1 MRIVAGKYR
10 GRRLSAPDG
19 TATRPSSDRTRESL
33 FNILEAG
40 KLGAGGGTSLLPG
53 ARVLDAFAGT
63 GALGLE
69 ALSRGAAE
77 VTFVENFTP
86 ALNAL
91 KQNLASLE
99 AEDRCHL
106 IEGDVLRLARAPAAH
121 GIALLDPPYNQGLAE
136 PALKRLAEGGWL
148 AEGAIVAVE
157 LMKSEDFTAPAGFAA
172 LDERIYGK
180 AKLVFLRYG
189 AT

>member
-40 KLGAGGGTSLLPG
+40 KLGGGGLSLLPG

-69 ALSRGAAE
+69 ALSRGAAD

-91 KQNLASLE
+91 KRNLANLE

-136 PALKRLAEGGWL
+136 PALLRLAEGGWL

-172 LDERIYGK
+172 LDERIYGM
-180 AKLVFLRYG
+180 AKLIFLHYSAG
-189 AT
+189 

>member
-10 GRRLSAPDG
+10 GRRLAAPEG

-40 KLGAGGGTSLLPG
+40 RIGGGASLLPG

-69 ALSRGAAE
+69 ALSRGAGA

-106 IEGDVLRLARAPAAH
+106 IEGDVLRLGRAPAAH

-136 PALKRLAEGGWL
+136 PALLRLAEGGWL
-148 AEGAIVAVE
+148 AEGAILAVE
-157 LMKSEDFTAPAGFAA
+157 LMKSEAFAVPAGFEA
-172 LDERIYGK
+172 LDERVYGK
-180 AKLVFLRYG
+180 AKLVFLHYG
-189 AT
+189 